1 MTTQPL
7 GDVADLVRG
16 VAFAKEDKRHEY
28 ADGLIAC
35 LRTTNVQRTVE
46 WDDLW
51 FVPQAVAKRDDQIV
65 RSGDILISTANSYEL
80 VGKVAMV
87 TSMPHRSTLGAFISL
102 IRPKP
107 HILASYLYYQ
117 LSSHPV
123 QAAIRA
129 CASTTTNISNVST
142 KKLAAI
148 DVTVADEAT
157 QAATVAYL
165 DEQLSRLDASVA
177 ALLRAQAN
185 LKRYRA
191 SVLQAACEGRLV
203 PTEAEL
209 ARAEGR
215 TFETGAEL
223 LQRILAER
231 RTVWVG
237 SYKEPSVVEPKEL
250 PALAEGWTWATAEQ
264 LCDFITKGTTPSAS
278 KLSADGEVQFLK
290 VYNLNDSGVLNH
302 QHKPAFVARAT
313 HEGEL
318 ARSKSL
324 PGDVLMNIVGPPLG
338 QVVVVPPELTEA
350 NINQAI
356 ARFRCLLPAMS
367 GYLVQ
372 VLLTKEVL
380 DRSIRK
386 AKTTV
391 GQVNLTLEICREI
404 AIPLPPLAEQHR
416 IVAEAD
422 RRLSLIRGAEAQ
434 VAANLA
440 RAKRLRQSILQ
451 TAFAQ
456 PGSAGQ

>member
-1 MTTQPL
+1 MTRQTSL
-7 GDVADLVRG
+7 GKALPIKYGKARTDAAGYVAENIPVYGSSGVIGTYGRALTTGPSLIVGRKGSAGSVR
-16 VAFAKEDKRHEY
+16 FAPEPCWPIDTVYYAEPTPDTHLPYFAYLLEHLQLGQHDKST
-28 ADGLIAC
+28 AIPSLG
-35 LRTTNVQRTVE
+35 
-46 WDDLW
+46 
-51 FVPQAVAKRDDQIV
+51 RDDY
-65 RSGDILISTANSYEL
+65 N
-80 VGKVAMV
+80 
-87 TSMPHRSTLGAFISL
+87 
-102 IRPKP
+102 
-107 HILASYLYYQ
+107 
-117 LSSHPV
+117 
-123 QAAIRA
+123 AIEV
-129 CASTTTNISNVST
+129 SVPNVD
-142 KKLAAI
+142 KQR
-148 DVTVADEAT
+148 EA
-157 QAATVAYL
+157 VAYL

>member
-191 SVLQAACEGRLV
+191 SVLKAACEGRLV

-209 ARAEGR
+209 ARADGR

-223 LQRILAER
+223 LQRNLVDYRAHKAKQGKR
-231 RTVWVG
+231 G
-237 SYKEPSVVEPKEL
+237 EPIGRGPEFTSEL
-250 PALAEGWTWATAEQ
+250 PAGWAWANLEQ
-264 LCDFITKGTTPSAS
+264 
-278 KLSADGEVQFLK
+278 LSADVRNGYGGKPEGASGTRILRISAVRALAIDVEDVRFLPGSADQYATDLVAPNDLLFTRYNGSREFVGVCAVVPLSIKPTAHPDKLIKVQTLSHAA
-290 VYNLNDSGVLNH
+290 LP
-302 QHKPAFVARAT
+302 QFVALMASSGQSRKHLESRMRTTA
-313 HEGEL
+313 GQSGISGSDL
-318 ARSKSL
+318 KSM
-324 PGDVLMNIVGPPLG
+324 P
-338 QVVVVPPELTEA
+338 
-350 NINQAI
+350 
-356 ARFRCLLPAMS
+356 
-367 GYLVQ
+367 
-372 VLLTKEVL
+372 
-380 DRSIRK
+380 
-386 AKTTV
+386 
-391 GQVNLTLEICREI
+391 
-404 AIPLPPLAEQHR
+404 IPLPPFAEQHR

-434 VAANLA
+434 VRANLA

-451 TAFAQ
+451 AAFAQ